1 MPLYRWIF
9 LFASLTVNAGLE
21 YLLIKTEFYPANCA
35 AISNIPNQLASH
47 HEAFK
52 NSERISSIAISV
64 AKEEQVCTQEVN
76 AELLTLYTDDPKLRA
91 LVRLQNIKIRE
102 FHNQLANTK
111 EDNLVSVL
119 LAAIDAGEIGIN
131 ESIGIAPPLLTVLM
145 RKNQSLH
152 LNLIAFSR
160 VALLFM
166 TTLIYHTTFYLGTL
180 QRL

>member
-1 MPLYRWIF
+1 M
-9 LFASLTVNAGLE
+9 
-21 YLLIKTEFYPANCA
+21 
-35 AISNIPNQLASH
+35 
-47 HEAFK
+47 
-52 NSERISSIAISV
+52 
-64 AKEEQVCTQEVN
+64 
-76 AELLTLYTDDPKLRA
+76 LTLYTDDPKLRA